1 MCYGHSISSPLMTS
15 STNITL
21 RMTSATPHLHT
32 QLTLILI
39 APIHEGLA
47 RLSCPVWPV
56 LPRGVITVRA
66 LCAVTLWTEMAAKR
80 CGPMPLIASAVP
92 VRDNSSFTVGDTVR
106 VGCQPGYAPVP
117 APAAVMSHSSR
128 GWSRRGGDVDIL
140 SDSSDDESSAAAAA
154 SLTLTCLDDLS
165 WSSPTHLCRS
175 ASVYATLSYDD
186 SILPPPHTHFVRRA
200 ASGVGNCRLLVD
212 IIQRLTQ
219 CCITLE
225 VERIT
230 QYYTCSRLS
239 WLNCQLSSA
248 R

>member
-1 MCYGHSISSPLMTS
+1 MTRVLFAGEDGGHVLVSEFRGMTLNGLFCADVLRPLDLVPS
-15 STNITL
+15 HDFIYKYHL
-21 RMTSATPHLHT
+21 AYDQCDSAPTYPAYT
-32 QLTLILI
+32 
-39 APIHEGLA
+39 PIHEGLA

-56 LPRGVITVRA
+56 LACRGGVITVRA

-117 APAAVMSHSSR
+117 ASAAVMSHSSR

-175 ASVYATLSYDD
+175 ASVYTTLSYDD
-186 SILPPPHTHFVRRA
+186 SILPSPPHTHTLRTTCCVRR
-200 ASGVGNCRLLVD
+200 G
-212 IIQRLTQ
+212 
-219 CCITLE
+219 
-225 VERIT
+225 
-230 QYYTCSRLS
+230 
-239 WLNCQLSSA
+239 
-248 R
+248 